1 MKKERFG
8 WAIGISTLLVIACG
22 IGTIAQTVNDPDYEE
37 FKRYEAFRKSKIDA
51 AEKEKQDGAKAVYD
65 DFLLYKEYRAM
76 QQKEGAKPSE
86 ITPVVAPAT
95 VVPSATGSPQPV
107 VPEVVPSPVTVS
119 PALGRDIRE
128 AEFKEA
134 YRRYRLLNTLETT
147 STPIVTAANRP
158 LSVSWDWVTRLG
170 HVVLDYQ
177 TAGPLDTF
185 RGWEW
190 GFGGRLVLP
199 IGANTAISLGPEL
212 VFSGV
217 TSTEKDKYG
226 HDIQQQFTILRIP
239 AQIQQRIGAVT
250 IGFGGYVARALTFG
264 QTRVTPFGLKLT
276 ESYPYILEGLNMG
289 TTLSLMIAMGD
300 IQLGVYSDFPMSNW
314 VQPVMN
320 GRESR
325 MASYGVVLSA
335 RM

>member
-1 MKKERFG
+1 MNKERYG
-8 WAIGISTLLVIACG
+8 WVLGMIALVVVACA
-22 IGTIAQTVNDPDYEE
+22 TVTMAQTVNDPDYEE
-37 FKRYEAFRKSKIDA
+37 FKRYEAFRKSKMDA
-51 AEKEKQDGAKAVYD
+51 ADKEKQDDAKAVYD
-65 DFLLYKEYRAM
+65 DFLLYKEYRTI

-86 ITPVVAPAT
+86 IAPVVTPAT
-95 VVPSATGSPQPV
+95 GVPSATGSPQPV
-107 VPEVVPSPVTVS
+107 PPSPATVS
-119 PALGRDIRE
+119 PDLGRDIRE

-134 YRRYRLLNTLETT
+134 YRRYQLLNTLEAT

-177 TAGPLDTF
+177 TVGPLDTF

-190 GFGGRLVLP
+190 GFGGRLVIP
-199 IGANTAISLGPEL
+199 IGSNTAISLGPEL
-212 VFSGV
+212 LFSTV
-217 TSTEKDKYG
+217 TSTEKDKYE

-239 AQIQQRIGAVT
+239 AQIQQRVGALT
-250 IGFGGYVARALTFG
+250 IGFGGYVARVLTTG
-264 QTRVTPFGLKLT
+264 QTRVTPYGFKFK
-276 ESYPYILEGLNMG
+276 ESYPYMLESFNLG

-314 VQPVMN
+314 VQPVVN
-320 GRESR
+320 GRDSR
-325 MASYGVVLSA
+325 MASYGLVLSA